1 MRLANILTGLAGL
14 LWFGL
19 FLLGWD
25 LIKGVVARGV
35 LGYPNAGQI
44 EFYVVWPALVVMALT
59 TSAWVCNG
67 TRRWPRLLLASTG
80 VSLAALLPFM
90 FFYTGGV

>member
-25 LIKGVVARGV
+25 LMKGLIARGV
-35 LGYPNAGQI
+35 LGYPNVGQI
-44 EFYVVWPALVVMALT
+44 EGYVVWPALVVMALT
-59 TSAWVCNG
+59 TCAWVCNG
-67 TRRWPRLLLASTG
+67 ARRWPRLLLASTG
-80 VSLAALLPFM
+80 VSLAALLPFL
-90 FFYTGGV
+90 FAYTGGV